1 MKGMTLVKKSTCG
14 YLLLIAVFVLFGIYA
29 IYAGAKIKQDAGVV
43 KAWSDNFRIIS
54 DMSDNLNSAR
64 LKASMIFITDDP
76 AKQAQLLKEFNDSK
90 AEFEKNLDLADQ
102 WVTTHE
108 FTNPEGKEKSEAA
121 LQTIKENWKA
131 YQDASKKTLDLYKAG
146 KKEDAADSFEN
157 VARPSFLNIQ
167 KTILEEK
174 GFSADQIDKFD
185 NEANATYARVRTTM
199 IIVLA
204 LVLLITIGVV
214 AYLMREIKS
223 GVNAVLKGA
232 KEGEARNLAYRIPVD
247 RSDEFGHIAASFNHM
262 FDEFRDMT
270 KEFQAS
276 ADIVDQSAIQ
286 LTETAEQSAEAT
298 QSIAQSITEV
308 AGSTQE
314 QMDYVTK
321 TKEEVDA
328 FSEGVDKSLATMNTI
343 CRHVEVTTQMT
354 QEGGKLVQ
362 ATVEQ
367 MHSIADTVEQ
377 SSAVIEKLGERS
389 KEIGAIIDTI
399 SGIAEQTNLLALNAA
414 IEAARAGEHGRGFSV
429 VAEEVRKLAE
439 ESQEAATKISDL
451 IAAIQKETGAA
462 VSAMETGRAEAEK
475 GRANVQSTGEGFKA
489 IMDRIEGIHSD
500 TQLIMGTIQDIDE
513 SGKKIVGYTDNIHG
527 SSQKISSST
536 ETVSAAAEEQSAGME
551 EIAASSRQLAE
562 QAQKLKDA
570 LGKFR
575 T

>member
-131 YQDASKKTLDLYKAG
+131 YQDASKKTLDLYKAS

-367 MHSIADTVEQ
+367 MHSIADTVEH

-489 IMDRIEGIHSD
+489 IMERIEGIHSD

>member
-174 GFSADQIDKFD
+174 GFSSDQIDKFD

-439 ESQEAATKISDL
+439 ESQGAATKISDL

-489 IMDRIEGIHSD
+489 IMERIEGIHSD

-570 LGKFR
+570 LSKFR

>member
-1 MKGMTLVKKSTCG
+1 MKGMTIVKKSTCG
-14 YLLLIAVFVLFGIYA
+14 YLLLIAFFVLFGIYA
-29 IYAGAKIKQDAGVV
+29 IYSGAKIKQDAGIV

-64 LKASMIFITDDP
+64 LKASMIFITNDP
-76 AKQAQLLKEFNDSK
+76 AKLAQLRKEFNDSK
-90 AEFEKNLDLADQ
+90 AEFQKDLDLADQ
-102 WVTTHE
+102 WMTTHE
-108 FTNPEGKEKSEAA
+108 FTKSESKERSEAA
-121 LQTIKENWKA
+121 LQKIKENWNA
-131 YQDASKKTLDLYKAG
+131 YQDASKKTLDLYNAG
-146 KKEDAADSFEN
+146 KREEAADSFEN

-185 NEANATYARVRTTM
+185 NEANATYARIRTTT
-199 IIVLA
+199 IIVLV

-214 AYLMREIKS
+214 LYLMREIKS

-247 RSDEFGHIAASFNHM
+247 RSDEFGHIAVSFNHM
-262 FDEFRDMT
+262 FDDIRDMT
-270 KEFQAS
+270 KEIQEA
-276 ADIVDQSAIQ
+276 ADVVGQSASQ

-328 FSEGVDKSLATMNTI
+328 FSEDVGKSLDTMNTI
-343 CRHVEVTTQMT
+343 RSHVEVTTQMT
-354 QEGGKLVQ
+354 QDGGKLVQ

-367 MHSIADTVEQ
+367 MHSIADTVEH
-377 SSAVIEKLGERS
+377 SSAVIGKLGERS

-489 IMDRIEGIHSD
+489 IMERIEGIHND
-500 TQLIMGTIQDIDE
+500 TQLIMGTMQDIDE
-513 SGKKIVGYTDNIHG
+513 SGKKIVGYTDNIHD

>member
-29 IYAGAKIKQDAGVV
+29 IYAGAKIKQDAGVI

-389 KEIGAIIDTI
+389 KEIGTIIDTI

-439 ESQEAATKISDL
+439 ESQGAATKISDL

-489 IMDRIEGIHSD
+489 IMERIEGIHSD
-500 TQLIMGTIQDIDE
+500 TQLIMGTMQDIDE

>member
-462 VSAMETGRAEAEK
+462 VSAMETGRTEAEK

-500 TQLIMGTIQDIDE
+500 TQLIMGTMQDIDE

>member
-76 AKQAQLLKEFNDSK
+76 AKLAQLRKEFNDSK
-90 AEFEKNLDLADQ
+90 AEFQKNLDLADQ
-102 WVTTHE
+102 WMTTHE
-108 FTNPEGKEKSEAA
+108 FTKSESKERSEAA
-121 LQTIKENWKA
+121 LQTIKENWNA
-131 YQDASKKTLDLYKAG
+131 YQDASKKTLDLYNAG
-146 KKEDAADSFEN
+146 KREEAADSFEN

-174 GFSADQIDKFD
+174 GFSSDQIDKFD

-199 IIVLA
+199 IIVLV

-214 AYLMREIKS
+214 LYLMREIKS

-343 CRHVEVTTQMT
+343 RRHVEVTTQMT

-367 MHSIADTVEQ
+367 MHSIADTVEH

-439 ESQEAATKISDL
+439 ESQGAATKISDL

-489 IMDRIEGIHSD
+489 IMERIEGIHSD

-570 LGKFR
+570 LSKFR

>member
-1 MKGMTLVKKSTCG
+1 MKGMTIVKKSTCG
-14 YLLLIAVFVLFGIYA
+14 YLLLIAFFVLFGIYA
-29 IYAGAKIKQDAGVV
+29 IYSGAKINQAAGIV
-43 KAWSDNFRIIS
+43 KAWSDNFKIVS
-54 DMSDNLNSAR
+54 DMSDNLNNAR
-64 LKASMIFITDDP
+64 LKASMLFITDDA
-76 AKQAQLLKEFNDSK
+76 AKQAQLLQELNDSE
-90 AEFEKNLDLADQ
+90 AAFEKNLDLADQ
-102 WVTTHE
+102 WVSTHE
-108 FTNPEGKEKSEAA
+108 FSRPKDREKSQAT
-121 LQTIKENWKA
+121 LQAMKENWKA
-131 YQDASKKTLDLYKAG
+131 YQDAAKKTLDLYNAG
-146 KKEDAADSFEN
+146 KKDEAEDSFEN
-157 VARPSFLNIQ
+157 VARPSFLKMQ
-167 KTILEEK
+167 ETITEAEA
-174 GFSADQIDKFD
+174 FSAEQIDKYN
-185 NEANATYARVRTTM
+185 NEANATYASVRTTT

-204 LVLLITIGVV
+204 LVLLITVGVV
-214 AYLMREIKS
+214 LYLMREIKS

-232 KEGEARNLAYRIPVD
+232 QEGEARNLAYCIPED
-247 RSDEFGHIAASFNHM
+247 RSDEFGHIAASLNHM
-262 FDEFRDMT
+262 FDEIRDMT
-270 KEFQAS
+270 KEIQDA
-276 ADIVDQSAIQ
+276 ADVVGQSASQ

-328 FSEGVDKSLATMNTI
+328 FSEDVGKSLDTMNTI
-343 CRHVEVTTQMT
+343 RSHVEVTTQMT
-354 QEGGKLVQ
+354 QDGGKLVQ

-367 MHSIADTVEQ
+367 MHSIADTVEH

-389 KEIGAIIDTI
+389 KEIGAIIGTI

-489 IMDRIEGIHSD
+489 IMERIEGIHSD
-500 TQLIMGTIQDIDE
+500 TQLIMGTMQDIDE

>member
-131 YQDASKKTLDLYKAG
+131 YQDASKKTLDLYNAG
-146 KKEDAADSFEN
+146 KKEEAADSFEN

-439 ESQEAATKISDL
+439 ESQGPATKISDL

-500 TQLIMGTIQDIDE
+500 TQLIMGTMQDIDE

>member
-131 YQDASKKTLDLYKAG
+131 YQDASKKTLDHYKAS

-199 IIVLA
+199 IIVLV

-214 AYLMREIKS
+214 LYLMREIKS

-298 QSIAQSITEV
+298 QSVAQSIAEV

-367 MHSIADTVEQ
+367 MHSIADTVEH

-439 ESQEAATKISDL
+439 ESQGAATKISDL

-489 IMDRIEGIHSD
+489 IMERIEGIHSD

-536 ETVSAAAEEQSAGME
+536 ETVSAAAEEQPAGVE

-570 LGKFR
+570 LSKFR

>member
-1 MKGMTLVKKSTCG
+1 MKGMTIVKKSTCG

-262 FDEFRDMT
+262 FDAFRDMT
-270 KEFQAS
+270 KEIQAS

-367 MHSIADTVEQ
+367 MHSIADTVEH

-439 ESQEAATKISDL
+439 ESQGAATKISDL

-489 IMDRIEGIHSD
+489 IMERIEGIHSD

>member
-1 MKGMTLVKKSTCG
+1 MKGMTIVKKSTCG
-14 YLLLIAVFVLFGIYA
+14 YLLLIAFFVLFGIYA
-29 IYAGAKIKQDAGVV
+29 IYSGAKIKQDAGIV

-54 DMSDNLNSAR
+54 DMSDSLNSAR
-64 LKASMIFITDDP
+64 LKASMIFITNDP
-76 AKQAQLLKEFNDSK
+76 AKLAQLRKEFNDSK
-90 AEFEKNLDLADQ
+90 AEFQKNLDLADQ
-102 WVTTHE
+102 WVATHE
-108 FTNPEGKEKSEAA
+108 FTKSESKERSEAA
-121 LQTIKENWKA
+121 LQKIKENWNA
-131 YQDASKKTLDLYKAG
+131 YQDASKKTLDLYNAG
-146 KKEDAADSFEN
+146 KREEAADSFEN

-174 GFSADQIDKFD
+174 SFSSDQIDKFD
-185 NEANATYARVRTTM
+185 NEANATYARIRTTT
-199 IIVLA
+199 IIVLV

-214 AYLMREIKS
+214 LYLMREIKS

-247 RSDEFGHIAASFNHM
+247 RSDEFGHIAVSFNHM
-262 FDEFRDMT
+262 FDDIRDMT
-270 KEFQAS
+270 KEIQEA
-276 ADIVDQSAIQ
+276 ADVVGQSASQ

-328 FSEGVDKSLATMNTI
+328 FSEDVGKSLDTMNTI
-343 CRHVEVTTQMT
+343 RSHVEVTTQMT
-354 QEGGKLVQ
+354 QDGGKLVQ

-367 MHSIADTVEQ
+367 MHSIADTVEH
-377 SSAVIEKLGERS
+377 SSAVIGKLGERS

-489 IMDRIEGIHSD
+489 IMERIEGIHND
-500 TQLIMGTIQDIDE
+500 TQLIMGTMQDIDE

>member
-1 MKGMTLVKKSTCG
+1 MKGMTIVKKSTCG
-14 YLLLIAVFVLFGIYA
+14 YLLLIAFFILFGIYA
-29 IYAGAKIKQDAGVV
+29 LYSGAKIKQDAGVV

-54 DMSDNLNSAR
+54 DMSDSLNSAR

-76 AKQAQLLKEFNDSK
+76 AKLAQLRKEFNDSK
-90 AEFEKNLDLADQ
+90 AEFQKNLDLADQ
-102 WVTTHE
+102 WVATHE
-108 FTNPEGKEKSEAA
+108 FTKSESKERAEA
-121 LQTIKENWKA
+121 TLQTIKENWNA
-131 YQDASKKTLDLYKAG
+131 YQDASKKTLDLYNAG
-146 KKEDAADSFEN
+146 KKEEAADSFEN

-167 KTILEEK
+167 KTIFEEK
-174 GFSADQIDKFD
+174 DFSADQIDKFD
-185 NEANATYARVRTTM
+185 NEANATYARIRTTT
-199 IIVLA
+199 IIVLV

-214 AYLMREIKS
+214 LYLMREIKS

-232 KEGEARNLAYRIPVD
+232 KEGEARNLAYRIPED
-247 RSDEFGHIAASFNHM
+247 RTDEFGIIAVSFNHM
-262 FDEFRDMT
+262 FEEIRDMT
-270 KEFQAS
+270 KEIQAS
-276 ADIVDQSAIQ
+276 ADVVGQSASQ

-328 FSEGVDKSLATMNTI
+328 FSEGVGKSLDTMNTI
-343 CRHVEVTTQMT
+343 RSHVEITTQMT

-367 MHSIADTVEQ
+367 MHSIADTVEH

-489 IMDRIEGIHSD
+489 IMERIEGIHND
-500 TQLIMGTIQDIDE
+500 TQLIMGTMQNIDE

-551 EIAASSRQLAE
+551 EIAAGSRQLAE

>member
-214 AYLMREIKS
+214 LYLMREIKS

-367 MHSIADTVEQ
+367 MHSIADTVEH

-489 IMDRIEGIHSD
+489 IMERIEGIHSD

-570 LGKFR
+570 LSKFR

>member
-1 MKGMTLVKKSTCG
+1 MKGMTIVKKSTCG
-14 YLLLIAVFVLFGIYA
+14 YLLLIAFFVLFGIYA
-29 IYAGAKIKQDAGVV
+29 IYSGAKIKQDAGVV

-54 DMSDNLNSAR
+54 DMSDSLNSAR
-64 LKASMIFITDDP
+64 LKASMIFITNDP
-76 AKQAQLLKEFNDSK
+76 AKLAQLRKEFNDSK
-90 AEFEKNLDLADQ
+90 AEFQKNLDLADQ
-102 WVTTHE
+102 WVATHE
-108 FTNPEGKEKSEAA
+108 FTKSESKERAEA
-121 LQTIKENWKA
+121 TLQTIKENWNA
-131 YQDASKKTLDLYKAG
+131 YQDASKKTLDLYNAG
-146 KKEDAADSFEN
+146 KKEEAADSFEN

-167 KTILEEK
+167 KTIFEEK
-174 GFSADQIDKFD
+174 DFSADQIDKFD
-185 NEANATYARVRTTM
+185 NEANATYARIRTTT
-199 IIVLA
+199 IIVLV

-214 AYLMREIKS
+214 LYLMREIKS

-232 KEGEARNLAYRIPVD
+232 KEGEARNLAYRIPED
-247 RSDEFGHIAASFNHM
+247 RTDEFGIIAVSFNHM
-262 FDEFRDMT
+262 FEEIRDMT
-270 KEFQAS
+270 KEIQAS
-276 ADIVDQSAIQ
+276 ADVVGQSASQ

-328 FSEGVDKSLATMNTI
+328 FSEGVGKSLDTMNTI
-343 CRHVEVTTQMT
+343 RSHVEITTQMT

-367 MHSIADTVEQ
+367 MHSIADTVEH

-489 IMDRIEGIHSD
+489 IMERIEGIHSD
-500 TQLIMGTIQDIDE
+500 TQLIMGTMQNIDE

-551 EIAASSRQLAE
+551 EIAAGSRQLAE

>member
-131 YQDASKKTLDLYKAG
+131 YQDASKKTLDLYNAG

-157 VARPSFLNIQ
+157 VARPFFLNIQ

-199 IIVLA
+199 IIVLV

-214 AYLMREIKS
+214 LYLMREIKS

-343 CRHVEVTTQMT
+343 RRHVEVTTQMT

-367 MHSIADTVEQ
+367 MHSIADTVEH

-489 IMDRIEGIHSD
+489 IMERIEGIHSD

-570 LGKFR
+570 LSKFR

>member
-174 GFSADQIDKFD
+174 GFSSDQIDKFD

-367 MHSIADTVEQ
+367 MHSIADTVEH

-439 ESQEAATKISDL
+439 ESQGAATKISDL

-489 IMDRIEGIHSD
+489 IMERIEGIHSD

-570 LGKFR
+570 LSKFR

>member
-1 MKGMTLVKKSTCG
+1 MKGMTIVKKSTCG
-14 YLLLIAVFVLFGIYA
+14 YLLLIAFFVLFGIYA
-29 IYAGAKIKQDAGVV
+29 LYSGAKIKQDAGVV

-54 DMSDNLNSAR
+54 DMSDSLNSAR
-64 LKASMIFITDDP
+64 LKASMIFITNDP
-76 AKQAQLLKEFNDSK
+76 AKLAQLRKEFNDSK
-90 AEFEKNLDLADQ
+90 AEFQKNLDLADQ
-102 WVTTHE
+102 WVATHE
-108 FTNPEGKEKSEAA
+108 FTKSESKERAEA
-121 LQTIKENWKA
+121 TLQTIKENWNA
-131 YQDASKKTLDLYKAG
+131 YQDASKKTLDLYNAG
-146 KKEDAADSFEN
+146 KKEEAADSFEN

-167 KTILEEK
+167 KTIFEEK
-174 GFSADQIDKFD
+174 DFSADQIDKFD
-185 NEANATYARVRTTM
+185 NEANATYARIRTTT
-199 IIVLA
+199 IIVLV

-214 AYLMREIKS
+214 LYLMREIKS

-232 KEGEARNLAYRIPVD
+232 KEGEARNLAYRIPED
-247 RSDEFGHIAASFNHM
+247 RTDEFGIIAVSFNHM
-262 FDEFRDMT
+262 FEEIRDMT
-270 KEFQAS
+270 KEIQAS
-276 ADIVDQSAIQ
+276 ADVVGQSASQ

-328 FSEGVDKSLATMNTI
+328 FSEGVGKSLDTMNTI
-343 CRHVEVTTQMT
+343 RSHVEITTQMT

-367 MHSIADTVEQ
+367 MHSIADTVEH

-489 IMDRIEGIHSD
+489 IMERIEGIHSD
-500 TQLIMGTIQDIDE
+500 TQLIMGTMQNIDE

-551 EIAASSRQLAE
+551 EIAAGSRQLAE

>member
-199 IIVLA
+199 IIVLV

-214 AYLMREIKS
+214 LYLMREIKS

-367 MHSIADTVEQ
+367 MHSIADTVEH

-439 ESQEAATKISDL
+439 ESQGAATKISDL

-489 IMDRIEGIHSD
+489 IMERIEGIHSD

-570 LGKFR
+570 LSKFR

>member
-131 YQDASKKTLDLYKAG
+131 YQDASKKTLDLYNAG
-146 KKEDAADSFEN
+146 KKEEAADSFEN

-199 IIVLA
+199 IIVLV

-214 AYLMREIKS
+214 LYLMREIKS

-343 CRHVEVTTQMT
+343 RRHVEVTTQMT

-439 ESQEAATKISDL
+439 ESQGAATKISDL

-489 IMDRIEGIHSD
+489 IMERIEGIHSD

-570 LGKFR
+570 LSKFR

>member
-1 MKGMTLVKKSTCG
+1 MKGMTIVKKSTCG
-14 YLLLIAVFVLFGIYA
+14 YLLLIAFFVLFGIYA
-29 IYAGAKIKQDAGVV
+29 LYSGAKIKQDAGVV

-54 DMSDNLNSAR
+54 DMSDSLNSAR

-76 AKQAQLLKEFNDSK
+76 AKLAQLRKEFNDSK
-90 AEFEKNLDLADQ
+90 AEFQKNLDLADQ
-102 WVTTHE
+102 WVATHE
-108 FTNPEGKEKSEAA
+108 FTKSESKERAEA
-121 LQTIKENWKA
+121 TLQTIKENWNA
-131 YQDASKKTLDLYKAG
+131 YQDASKKTLDLYNAG
-146 KKEDAADSFEN
+146 KREEAADSFEN

-174 GFSADQIDKFD
+174 SFSADQIDKFD
-185 NEANATYARVRTTM
+185 NEANATYARIRTTT
-199 IIVLA
+199 IIVLV

-214 AYLMREIKS
+214 LYLMREIKS

-232 KEGEARNLAYRIPVD
+232 KEGEARNLAYRIPED
-247 RSDEFGHIAASFNHM
+247 RTDEFGIIAVSFNHM
-262 FDEFRDMT
+262 FEEIRDMT
-270 KEFQAS
+270 KEIQAS
-276 ADIVDQSAIQ
+276 ADVVGQSASQ

-328 FSEGVDKSLATMNTI
+328 FSEGVGKSLDTMNTI
-343 CRHVEVTTQMT
+343 RSHVEITTQMT

-367 MHSIADTVEQ
+367 MHSIADTVEH

-489 IMDRIEGIHSD
+489 IMERIEGIHSD
-500 TQLIMGTIQDIDE
+500 TQLIMGTMQNIDE

-551 EIAASSRQLAE
+551 EIAAGSRQLAE

>member
-1 MKGMTLVKKSTCG
+1 MKGMTIVKKSTCG
-14 YLLLIAVFVLFGIYA
+14 YLLLIAFFVLFGIYA
-29 IYAGAKIKQDAGVV
+29 IYSGAKIKQDAGIV

-54 DMSDNLNSAR
+54 DMSDSLNSAR
-64 LKASMIFITDDP
+64 LKASMIFITNDP
-76 AKQAQLLKEFNDSK
+76 AKLAQLRKEFNDSK
-90 AEFEKNLDLADQ
+90 AEFQKNLDLADQ
-102 WVTTHE
+102 WMTTHE
-108 FTNPEGKEKSEAA
+108 FTKSESKERSEAA
-121 LQTIKENWKA
+121 LQKIKENWNA
-131 YQDASKKTLDLYKAG
+131 YQDASKKTLDLYNAG
-146 KKEDAADSFEN
+146 KREEAADSFEN

-174 GFSADQIDKFD
+174 SFSSDQIDKFD
-185 NEANATYARVRTTM
+185 NEANATYARIRTTT
-199 IIVLA
+199 IIVLV

-214 AYLMREIKS
+214 LYLMREIKS

-247 RSDEFGHIAASFNHM
+247 RSDEFGHIAVSFNHM
-262 FDEFRDMT
+262 FDDIRDMT
-270 KEFQAS
+270 KEIQEA
-276 ADIVDQSAIQ
+276 ADVVGQSASQ

-321 TKEEVDA
+321 TKEEFDA
-328 FSEGVDKSLATMNTI
+328 FSEDVDKSLDTMNTI
-343 CRHVEVTTQMT
+343 RSHVEVTTQMT
-354 QEGGKLVQ
+354 QDGGKLVQ

-367 MHSIADTVEQ
+367 MHSIADTVEH
-377 SSAVIEKLGERS
+377 SSAVIGKLGERS

-489 IMDRIEGIHSD
+489 IMERIEGIHND
-500 TQLIMGTIQDIDE
+500 TQLIMGTMQDIDE
-513 SGKKIVGYTDNIHG
+513 SGKKIVGYTDNIHD

>member
-108 FTNPEGKEKSEAA
+108 FTTPEGKEKSEAA

-131 YQDASKKTLDLYKAG
+131 YQNASKKTLDLYNAG
-146 KKEDAADSFEN
+146 KKEEAADSFEN

-214 AYLMREIKS
+214 LYLMREIKS

-462 VSAMETGRAEAEK
+462 VSAME
-475 GRANVQSTGEGFKA
+475 
-489 IMDRIEGIHSD
+489 
-500 TQLIMGTIQDIDE
+500 
-513 SGKKIVGYTDNIHG
+513 
-527 SSQKISSST
+527 
-536 ETVSAAAEEQSAGME
+536 
-551 EIAASSRQLAE
+551 
-562 QAQKLKDA
+562 
-570 LGKFR
+570 
-575 T
+575 

>member
-1 MKGMTLVKKSTCG
+1 MKGMTIVKKLTYG
-14 YLLLIAVFVLFGIYA
+14 YLLMIALFVLFGIYA
-29 IYAGAKIKQDAGVV
+29 IYSGARIKQDAGIV
-43 KAWSDNFRIIS
+43 KAWSDNFGIIS

-76 AKQAQLLKEFNDSK
+76 AKLAQLRKEFNDSK
-90 AEFEKNLDLADQ
+90 AEFQKNLDLADQ

-108 FTNPEGKEKSEAA
+108 FTKSESKERAEAA
-121 LQTIKENWKA
+121 LQTMKENWNA
-131 YQDASKKTLDLYKAG
+131 YQDASKKTLDLYNAG
-146 KKEDAADSFEN
+146 KKEEAADSFEN

-174 GFSADQIDKFD
+174 DFSSDQIDKFD
-185 NEANATYARVRTTM
+185 NEANATYAHIRTTT
-199 IIVLA
+199 IIVLV

-214 AYLMREIKS
+214 LYLMREIKS

-232 KEGEARNLAYRIPVD
+232 KEGEARNLAYRIPED
-247 RSDEFGHIAASFNHM
+247 RTDEFGNIAVSFNHM
-262 FDEFRDMT
+262 FEDIRDMT
-270 KEFQAS
+270 KEIQAS

-314 QMDYVTK
+314 QMNYVTK

-328 FSEGVDKSLATMNTI
+328 FSEDVGKSLATMNTI
-343 CRHVEVTTQMT
+343 RHHVEITTQMT

-367 MHSIADTVEQ
+367 MHSIADTVEH

-489 IMDRIEGIHSD
+489 IMERIEGIHSD
-500 TQLIMGTIQDIDE
+500 TQLIMGTMQNIDE

-551 EIAASSRQLAE
+551 EIAASSRQLSK
-562 QAQKLKDA
+562 QSQKLKDA
-570 LGKFR
+570 LDKFR

>member
-1 MKGMTLVKKSTCG
+1 MKGMTIVKKSTCG
-14 YLLLIAVFVLFGIYA
+14 YLLLIAFFVLFGIYA
-29 IYAGAKIKQDAGVV
+29 IYSGAKIKQDAGIV

-64 LKASMIFITDDP
+64 LKASMIFITNDP
-76 AKQAQLLKEFNDSK
+76 AKLAQLRKEFNDSK
-90 AEFEKNLDLADQ
+90 AEFQKNLDLADQ
-102 WVTTHE
+102 WMTTHE
-108 FTNPEGKEKSEAA
+108 FTKSESKERSEAA
-121 LQTIKENWKA
+121 LQKIKENWNA
-131 YQDASKKTLDLYKAG
+131 YQDASKKTLDLYNAG
-146 KKEDAADSFEN
+146 KREEAADSFEN

-174 GFSADQIDKFD
+174 SFSADQIDKFD
-185 NEANATYARVRTTM
+185 NEANATYARIRTTT
-199 IIVLA
+199 IIVLV

-214 AYLMREIKS
+214 LYLMREIKS

-247 RSDEFGHIAASFNHM
+247 RSDEFGHIAVSFNHM
-262 FDEFRDMT
+262 FDDIRDMT
-270 KEFQAS
+270 KEIQEA
-276 ADIVDQSAIQ
+276 ADVVGQSASQ

-328 FSEGVDKSLATMNTI
+328 FSEDVGKSLDTMNTI
-343 CRHVEVTTQMT
+343 RSHVEVTTQMT
-354 QEGGKLVQ
+354 QDGGKLVQ

-367 MHSIADTVEQ
+367 MHSIADTVEH
-377 SSAVIEKLGERS
+377 SSAVIGKLGERS

-489 IMDRIEGIHSD
+489 IMERIEGIHND
-500 TQLIMGTIQDIDE
+500 TQLIMGTMQDIDE
-513 SGKKIVGYTDNIHG
+513 SGKKIVGYTDNIHD

>member
-367 MHSIADTVEQ
+367 MHSIADTVEH

-429 VAEEVRKLAE
+429 VAEE
-439 ESQEAATKISDL
+439 SQGAATKISDL

-489 IMDRIEGIHSD
+489 IMERIEGIHSD

-570 LGKFR
+570 LSKFR

>member
-108 FTNPEGKEKSEAA
+108 FTKPEGKEKSEAA

-131 YQDASKKTLDLYKAG
+131 YQDASKKTLDLYKAS

-223 GVNAVLKGA
+223 GVDAVLKGA

-276 ADIVDQSAIQ
+276 ADIVDQSASQ

-414 IEAARAGEHGRGFSV
+414 IEAARAGEQGRGFSV

-462 VSAMETGRAEAEK
+462 VSAMATGRTEAEK

-489 IMDRIEGIHSD
+489 IMERIEGIHSD
-500 TQLIMGTIQDIDE
+500 TQLIMGTMQDIDE

>member
-1 MKGMTLVKKSTCG
+1 MKGMTIVKKSTCG
-14 YLLLIAVFVLFGIYA
+14 YLLLIAFFVLFGIYA
-29 IYAGAKIKQDAGVV
+29 IYSGAKIKQDAGIV

-54 DMSDNLNSAR
+54 DMSDSLNSAR
-64 LKASMIFITDDP
+64 LKASMIFITNDP
-76 AKQAQLLKEFNDSK
+76 AKLAQLRKEFNDSK
-90 AEFEKNLDLADQ
+90 AEFQKNLDLADQ
-102 WVTTHE
+102 WMTTHE
-108 FTNPEGKEKSEAA
+108 FTKSENKERSEAA
-121 LQTIKENWKA
+121 LQTMKENWNA
-131 YQDASKKTLDLYKAG
+131 YQDASKKTLDLYNAG
-146 KKEDAADSFEN
+146 KREEAADSFEN

-185 NEANATYARVRTTM
+185 NEANATYARIRTTT
-199 IIVLA
+199 IIVLV

-214 AYLMREIKS
+214 LYLMREIKS

-247 RSDEFGHIAASFNHM
+247 RSDEFGHIAVSFNHM
-262 FDEFRDMT
+262 FDDIHDMT
-270 KEFQAS
+270 KEIQEA
-276 ADIVDQSAIQ
+276 ADVVGQSASQ

-298 QSIAQSITEV
+298 QSIAQSITKV

-328 FSEGVDKSLATMNTI
+328 FSEGVGKSLDTMNTI
-343 CRHVEVTTQMT
+343 RSHVEVTTQMT
-354 QEGGKLVQ
+354 QDGGKLVQ

-367 MHSIADTVEQ
+367 MHSIADTVEH
-377 SSAVIEKLGERS
+377 SSAVIGKLGERS

-489 IMDRIEGIHSD
+489 IMERIEGIHND
-500 TQLIMGTIQDIDE
+500 TQLIMGTMQNIDE
-513 SGKKIVGYTDNIHG
+513 SGKKIVGYTDNIHD

>member
-76 AKQAQLLKEFNDSK
+76 AKLAQLRKEFNDSK
-90 AEFEKNLDLADQ
+90 AEFQKNLDLADQ

-108 FTNPEGKEKSEAA
+108 FTKSESKERAEAA

-199 IIVLA
+199 IIV

-500 TQLIMGTIQDIDE
+500 TQLIMGTMQDIDE

-570 LGKFR
+570 LSKFR

>member
-108 FTNPEGKEKSEAA
+108 FTKPEGKEKSEAA

-131 YQDASKKTLDLYKAG
+131 YQDASKKTLDLYNAG
-146 KKEDAADSFEN
+146 KKEEAADSFEN

-174 GFSADQIDKFD
+174 GFSSDQIDKFD

-214 AYLMREIKS
+214 LYLMREIKS

-367 MHSIADTVEQ
+367 MHSIADTVEH

-439 ESQEAATKISDL
+439 ESQGAATKISDL

-475 GRANVQSTGEGFKA
+475 GRANVQSTGKGFKA
-489 IMDRIEGIHSD
+489 IMERIEGIHSD

-570 LGKFR
+570 LSKFR

>member
-108 FTNPEGKEKSEAA
+108 FTKPEGKEKSEAA

-262 FDEFRDMT
+262 FDAFRDMT
-270 KEFQAS
+270 KEIQAS

-367 MHSIADTVEQ
+367 MHSIADTVEH

-439 ESQEAATKISDL
+439 ESQGAATKISDL

-489 IMDRIEGIHSD
+489 IMERIEGIHSD

-570 LGKFR
+570 LSKFR

>member
-29 IYAGAKIKQDAGVV
+29 IYAGAKIKQDAGIV

-131 YQDASKKTLDLYKAG
+131 YQDASKKTLDLYNAG
-146 KKEDAADSFEN
+146 KKEEAADSFEN

-199 IIVLA
+199 IIVLV

-214 AYLMREIKS
+214 LYLMREIKS

-343 CRHVEVTTQMT
+343 RRHVEVTTQMT

-367 MHSIADTVEQ
+367 MHSIADTVEH

-439 ESQEAATKISDL
+439 ESQGAATKISDL

-489 IMDRIEGIHSD
+489 IMERIEGIHSD

-570 LGKFR
+570 LSKFR

>member
-14 YLLLIAVFVLFGIYA
+14 YLLLIAFFVLFGIYA

-43 KAWSDNFRIIS
+43 KAWSDNFKIIS

-64 LKASMIFITDDP
+64 LKASMIFITNDP
-76 AKQAQLLKEFNDSK
+76 AKLAQLRKEFNDSK
-90 AEFEKNLDLADQ
+90 AEFQKNLDLADQ
-102 WVTTHE
+102 WMTTHE
-108 FTNPEGKEKSEAA
+108 FTKSESKERSEAA
-121 LQTIKENWKA
+121 LQTIKENWNA
-131 YQDASKKTLDLYKAG
+131 YQDASKKTLDLYNAG
-146 KKEDAADSFEN
+146 KREEAADSFEN

-199 IIVLA
+199 IIVLV

-214 AYLMREIKS
+214 LYLMREIKS

-343 CRHVEVTTQMT
+343 RRHVEVTTQMT

-367 MHSIADTVEQ
+367 MHSIADTVEH

-439 ESQEAATKISDL
+439 ESQGAATKISDL

-489 IMDRIEGIHSD
+489 IMERIEGIHSD

-570 LGKFR
+570 LSKFR

>member
-14 YLLLIAVFVLFGIYA
+14 FLLLIAFFVLFGIYA
-29 IYAGAKIKQDAGVV
+29 IYAGAKINQAAGIV
-43 KAWSDNFRIIS
+43 KSWSDNFRIIS
-54 DMSDNLNSAR
+54 DMSDDLNTAR
-64 LKASMIFITDDP
+64 LKASMIFVTNDP
-76 AKQAQLLKEFNDSK
+76 DKQAQFLKEVNDSK
-90 AEFEKNLDLADQ
+90 AEFEKNLDLDEQ

-214 AYLMREIKS
+214 LYLMREIKS

-500 TQLIMGTIQDIDE
+500 TQLIMGTMQDIDE

>member
-1 MKGMTLVKKSTCG
+1 MKEMTIVKKSTCG
-14 YLLLIAVFVLFGIYA
+14 YLLLIAFFVLFGIYA
-29 IYAGAKIKQDAGVV
+29 IYSGAKIKQDAGIV

-64 LKASMIFITDDP
+64 LKASMIFITNDP
-76 AKQAQLLKEFNDSK
+76 AKLAQLRKEFNDSK
-90 AEFEKNLDLADQ
+90 AEFQKNLDLADQ
-102 WVTTHE
+102 WMTTHE
-108 FTNPEGKEKSEAA
+108 FTKSESKERSEAA
-121 LQTIKENWKA
+121 LQKIKENWNA
-131 YQDASKKTLDLYKAG
+131 YQDASKKTLDLYNAG
-146 KKEDAADSFEN
+146 KREEAADSFEN

-174 GFSADQIDKFD
+174 SFSADQIDKFD
-185 NEANATYARVRTTM
+185 NEANATYARIRTTT
-199 IIVLA
+199 IIVLV
-204 LVLLITIGVV
+204 LILLITIGVV
-214 AYLMREIKS
+214 LYLMREIKS

-247 RSDEFGHIAASFNHM
+247 RSDEFGHIAVSFNHM
-262 FDEFRDMT
+262 FDNIRDMT
-270 KEFQAS
+270 KEIQEA
-276 ADIVDQSAIQ
+276 ADVVGQSASQ

-308 AGSTQE
+308 ASSTQE

-328 FSEGVDKSLATMNTI
+328 FSEDVGKSLDTMNTI
-343 CRHVEVTTQMT
+343 RSHVEVTTQMT
-354 QEGGKLVQ
+354 QDGGKLVQ

-367 MHSIADTVEQ
+367 MHSIADTVEH
-377 SSAVIEKLGERS
+377 SSAVIGKLGERS

-489 IMDRIEGIHSD
+489 IMERIEGIHND
-500 TQLIMGTIQDIDE
+500 TQLIMGTMQDIDE
-513 SGKKIVGYTDNIHG
+513 SGKKIVGYTDNIHD

>member
-64 LKASMIFITDDP
+64 LKSSMIFITDDA

-131 YQDASKKTLDLYKAG
+131 YQDASKKTLDLYNAG

-157 VARPSFLNIQ
+157 VARPFFLNIQ

-199 IIVLA
+199 IIVLV

-214 AYLMREIKS
+214 LYLMREIKS

-343 CRHVEVTTQMT
+343 RRHVEVTTQMT

-367 MHSIADTVEQ
+367 MHSIADTVEH

-489 IMDRIEGIHSD
+489 IMERIEGIHSD

-570 LGKFR
+570 LSKFR

>member
-43 KAWSDNFRIIS
+43 KAWSDNFKIIS

-64 LKASMIFITDDP
+64 LKASMIFITNDP
-76 AKQAQLLKEFNDSK
+76 AKLAQLRKEFNDSK
-90 AEFEKNLDLADQ
+90 AEFQKNLDLADQ
-102 WVTTHE
+102 WMTTHE
-108 FTNPEGKEKSEAA
+108 FTKSESKERSEAA
-121 LQTIKENWKA
+121 LQTIKENWNA
-131 YQDASKKTLDLYKAG
+131 YQDASKKTLDLYNAG
-146 KKEDAADSFEN
+146 KKEEAADSFEN

-223 GVNAVLKGA
+223 GGNAVLQGDR
-232 KEGEARNLAYRIPVD
+232 EGEARNLAYRIPVD

-343 CRHVEVTTQMT
+343 RRHVEVTTQMT

-367 MHSIADTVEQ
+367 MHSIADTVEH

-439 ESQEAATKISDL
+439 ESQGAATKISDL

-489 IMDRIEGIHSD
+489 IMERIEGIHSD

-536 ETVSAAAEEQSAGME
+536 ATVSAAAEEQSAGME
-551 EIAASSRQLAE
+551 GIAASSRQLAE

-570 LGKFR
+570 LSKFR

>member
-439 ESQEAATKISDL
+439 ESQGAATKISDL

-489 IMDRIEGIHSD
+489 IMERIEGIHSD

-570 LGKFR
+570 LSKFR

>member
-1 MKGMTLVKKSTCG
+1 MKGMTIVKKSTCG
-14 YLLLIAVFVLFGIYA
+14 YLLLIAFFVLFGIYA
-29 IYAGAKIKQDAGVV
+29 LYSGAKIKQDAGVV

-54 DMSDNLNSAR
+54 DMSDSLNSAR

-76 AKQAQLLKEFNDSK
+76 AKLAQLRKEFNDSK
-90 AEFEKNLDLADQ
+90 AEFQKNLDLADQ
-102 WVTTHE
+102 WVATHE
-108 FTNPEGKEKSEAA
+108 FTKSESKERAEA
-121 LQTIKENWKA
+121 TLQTIKENWNA
-131 YQDASKKTLDLYKAG
+131 YQDASKKTLDLYNAG
-146 KKEDAADSFEN
+146 KKEEAADSFEN

-167 KTILEEK
+167 KTIFEEK
-174 GFSADQIDKFD
+174 DFSADQIDKFD
-185 NEANATYARVRTTM
+185 NEANATYARIRTTT
-199 IIVLA
+199 IIVLV

-214 AYLMREIKS
+214 LYLMREIKS

-232 KEGEARNLAYRIPVD
+232 KEGEARNLAYRIPED
-247 RSDEFGHIAASFNHM
+247 RTDEFGIIAVSFNHM
-262 FDEFRDMT
+262 FEEIRDMT
-270 KEFQAS
+270 KEIQAS
-276 ADIVDQSAIQ
+276 ADVVGQSASQ

-328 FSEGVDKSLATMNTI
+328 FSEGVGKSLDTMNTI
-343 CRHVEVTTQMT
+343 RSHVEITTQMT

-367 MHSIADTVEQ
+367 MHSIADTVEH

-489 IMDRIEGIHSD
+489 IMERIEGIHSD
-500 TQLIMGTIQDIDE
+500 TQLIMGTMQNIDE

-551 EIAASSRQLAE
+551 EIAAGSRQLAE

>member
-1 MKGMTLVKKSTCG
+1 MKGMTIVKKSTCG
-14 YLLLIAVFVLFGIYA
+14 YLLLIAFFVLFGIYA
-29 IYAGAKIKQDAGVV
+29 IYSGAKIKQDTGIV

-64 LKASMIFITDDP
+64 LKASMIFITNDP
-76 AKQAQLLKEFNDSK
+76 AKLAQLRKEFNDSK
-90 AEFEKNLDLADQ
+90 AEFQKNLDLADQ
-102 WVTTHE
+102 WMTTHE
-108 FTNPEGKEKSEAA
+108 FTKSESKERSEAA
-121 LQTIKENWKA
+121 LQKIKENWNA
-131 YQDASKKTLDLYKAG
+131 YQDASKKTLDLYNAG
-146 KKEDAADSFEN
+146 KREEAADSFEN

-174 GFSADQIDKFD
+174 SFSADQIDKFD
-185 NEANATYARVRTTM
+185 NEANATYARIRTTT
-199 IIVLA
+199 IIVLV

-214 AYLMREIKS
+214 LYLMREIKS

-247 RSDEFGHIAASFNHM
+247 RSDEFGHIAVSFNHM
-262 FDEFRDMT
+262 FDDIRDMT
-270 KEFQAS
+270 KEIQEA
-276 ADIVDQSAIQ
+276 ADVVGQSASQ

-328 FSEGVDKSLATMNTI
+328 FSEDVGKSLDTMNTI
-343 CRHVEVTTQMT
+343 RSHVEVTTQMT
-354 QEGGKLVQ
+354 QDGGKLVQ

-367 MHSIADTVEQ
+367 MHSIADTVEH
-377 SSAVIEKLGERS
+377 SSAVIGKLGERS

-489 IMDRIEGIHSD
+489 IMERIEGIHND
-500 TQLIMGTIQDIDE
+500 TQLIMGTMQDIDE
-513 SGKKIVGYTDNIHG
+513 SGKKIVGYTDNIHD

-575 T
+575 A

>member
-174 GFSADQIDKFD
+174 GFSSDQIDKFD

-367 MHSIADTVEQ
+367 MHSIADTVEH

-439 ESQEAATKISDL
+439 ESQGAATKISDL

-500 TQLIMGTIQDIDE
+500 TQLIMGTMQDIDE